1 MTSQLIRFCEII
13 AWSSLVFGSLRFL
26 VVFTSAMVKPEDAT
40 SEKTKR
46 RAEVLWSSTVM
57 VFIASAWFCA
67 GVWR

>member
-26 VVFTSAMVKPEDAT
+26 VVFTSAMLNPADAT
-40 SEKTKR
+40 SEKMKR
-46 RAEVLWSSTVM
+46 RAEVLLSSTVM

-67 GVWR
+67 EVWP